1 MKIDFEEESKFA
13 KIAQRNKA
21 NGSIHRVWKKR
32 DVFKE
37 MYIQYG
43 GPFTN
48 KKDTEMRIHGAY
60 SFIWQSSKQNCD
72 LSWQKKFF
80 KHSLIIFRFVNV
92 K

>member
-1 MKIDFEEESKFA
+1 MKIDSEEECKFA
-13 KIAQRNKA
+13 KDIAQRNKA
-21 NGSIHRVWKKR
+21 NGSCHRVWKKR
-32 DVFKE
+32 NVFKE

-48 KKDTEMRIHGAY
+48 KKDTEMRRHGAY

-72 LSWQKKFF
+72 LSWQN